1 MLTIKSWLYDLIDAF
16 FKKLIKSF
24 RIHTEKIAIHD
35 YALKEIKES
44 IMFLNAKLLDF
55 EETTD
60 QKTIL
65 RRREFK
71 MYSQNGED
79 GILLYIFSKIGV
91 HSRTFVDFGA
101 EDGRECN
108 TANLSLNWGWSGL
121 LIEASTKL
129 FIEAKKY
136 YCAYPQVSILNAY
149 VTPQN
154 INHLLRENNYSGEI
168 DLLSID
174 IDSNDYWVWESI
186 HDCNPRVVV
195 VEYNANLGSD
205 RSITVQYDANFN
217 RFEKH
222 PSGYYFG
229 ASLLSL
235 QKLAHKKGFILI
247 GCDSKGCNA
256 FFVRSDLA
264 RHHFVELSAAAA
276 YYPLTE
282 GWAIRPTPEEAFQII
297 KNLEYVEI

>member
-1 MLTIKSWLYDLIDAF
+1 MAIIKTWLYDLIDVCF
-16 FKKLIKSF
+16 GKLIKSF
-24 RIHTEKIAIHD
+24 RVHTEKIADHD
-35 YALKEIKES
+35 YALKDIKES

-55 EETTD
+55 GGTTD
-60 QKTIL
+60 QKAIL
-65 RRREFK
+65 RRHEFK
-71 MYSQNGED
+71 VYSQNGED
-79 GILLYIFSKIGV
+79 GVLLYIFSTIGI

-129 FIEAKKY
+129 FTQAKKY
-136 YCAYPQVSILNAY
+136 YSKYPRVTILNAY

-154 INHLLRENNYSGEI
+154 INQLLRENKYSGEI

-195 VEYNANLGSD
+195 VEYNANLGTD
-205 RSITVQYDANFN
+205 RSITVKYDTNFN

-222 PSGYYFG
+222 PTGYYFG

-235 QKLAHKKGFILI
+235 QKLAQKKGYILI

-256 FFVRSDLA
+256 FFVRANLA
-264 RHHFVELSAAAA
+264 KPHFVEIPAATA

-282 GWAIRPTPEEAFQII
+282 GWTKRPTPEEAFQII